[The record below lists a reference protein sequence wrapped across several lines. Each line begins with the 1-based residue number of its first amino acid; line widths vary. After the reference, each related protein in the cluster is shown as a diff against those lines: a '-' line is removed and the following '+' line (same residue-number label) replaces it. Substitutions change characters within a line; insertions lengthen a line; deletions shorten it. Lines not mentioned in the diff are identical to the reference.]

1 MNVNLKK
8 REEVNTMKYQKP
20 EIQVVV
26 SALVSVQSMDKEQ
39 ETPVDSSGIFKTV
52 PAYQADE

>member
-1 MNVNLKK
+1 
-8 REEVNTMKYQKP
+8 MKYQKP

-39 ETPVDSSGIFKTV
+39 ETPVDTSGIFKTV